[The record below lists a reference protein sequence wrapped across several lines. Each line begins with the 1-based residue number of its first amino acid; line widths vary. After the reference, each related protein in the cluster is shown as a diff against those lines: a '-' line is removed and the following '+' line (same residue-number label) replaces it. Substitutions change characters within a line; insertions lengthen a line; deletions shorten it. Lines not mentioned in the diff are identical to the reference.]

1 MKFPLKE
8 EKIYQSV
15 IEKLLFL
22 RPLGVV
28 YMSINL
34 ADRKMTPKI
43 QTTVRIV
50 RSLGVLLTLLA
61 MFSISSTQVV
71 VEECSQ
77 ETVSQQLELV
87 MARRAVRRNDDTED
101 SADLRFRPDQ
111 YLSAAKPTRNRF
123 FAALTERANLNGSGT
138 HLLI

>member
-1 MKFPLKE
+1 MTT
-8 EKIYQSV
+8 KIH
-15 IEKLLFL
+15 
-22 RPLGVV
+22 
-28 YMSINL
+28 
-34 ADRKMTPKI
+34 
-43 QTTVRIV
+43 TTVRIV

-87 MARRAVRRNDDTED
+87 VVRRAVRRNDYTEIFTD
-101 SADLRFRPDQ
+101 FWFRPDR
-111 YLSAAKPTRNRF
+111 YLSAAKPTQNRF